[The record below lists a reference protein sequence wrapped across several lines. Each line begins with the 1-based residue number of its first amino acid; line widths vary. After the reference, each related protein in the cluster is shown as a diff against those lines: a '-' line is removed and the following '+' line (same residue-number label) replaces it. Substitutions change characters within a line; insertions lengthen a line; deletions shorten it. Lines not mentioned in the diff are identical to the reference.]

1 MRLPFEGLTK
11 LQIGKLFVLLGV
23 HRYKYA
29 KGEEIIPTIKNDNII
44 GIILDGF
51 AQIINIEYNG
61 NELVQENLGKDSV
74 FGTTISATNSESCQ
88 IIAKEDTEVLIIDYS
103 RLMRPENLTHNY
115 FNIFLSNLYD
125 IMSNKFRE
133 TNERVK
139 VLEKKQIR
147 EKLLK
152 FFEIEH
158 KKSHSKNI
166 YLNFALKD
174 LADYLAVDRSAMFRE
189 LKHLK
194 DDKLIEVDGR
204 KIKILYEI

>member
-29 KGEEIIPTIKNDNII
+29 KGEEIIPTIKNNII

-51 AQIINIEYNG
+51 AQIMNIEYNG

-103 RLMRPENLTHNY
+103 RLMRPENLAHNY

>member
-11 LQIGKLFVLLGV
+11 LQISKLLVLLGV
-23 HRYKYA
+23 HRYKYS